1 MIQEKKACA
10 SCILRKIKTA
20 KETYEMLMQH
30 ICGRTVEDHSGESWT
45 VSQGGPSST
54 SYFTLPKTLA
64 EPIE

>member
-30 ICGRTVEDHSGESWT
+30 ICGRAVEDHSGEIWA
-45 VSQGGPSST
+45 VSLEGQSGIF
-54 SYFTLPKTLA
+54 YFTLPKTLA